1 MGGGRQQSGLGGL
14 GLVSIVLGMALTALG
29 WLSVLSW
36 AFFVVLSGC
45 CFLCLSVWK
54 LSDRSACVLSHV
66 LDVVSSVLDVVS
78 SVLDVVSS
86 VVEILSASALLVVT
100 LVIIGKEMVVAADS
114 LGYLL
119 GDLDVGLLDA
129 GVLCHCG
136 I

>member
-1 MGGGRQQSGLGGL
+1 MGY
-14 GLVSIVLGMALTALG
+14 
-29 WLSVLSW
+29 
-36 AFFVVLSGC
+36 FVVLSGG

-66 LDVVSSVLDVVS
+66 WDVVS

-100 LVIIGKEMVVAADS
+100 LVIIGIEMVVAADS

-119 GDLDVGLLDA
+119 GDLDVGLLVA